1 MALSLY
7 IAVVAAGVFLTIG
20 TATGGWKA
28 YHDING
34 TSHRYVNVSHQASL
48 MYSFAIAI
56 VGGLAFFSGYI
67 ESVRVTLVSI
77 NVFFFAFAIINYI
90 SQGIVRE
97 TSNTVKNGDRK
108 VNTIVFAVLGIA
120 EFSTIL
126 ILTVGVIVN
135 NI

>member
-1 MALSLY
+1 MTTSIY

-34 TSHRYVNVSHQASL
+34 TSHRYVNVSHQAAL
-48 MYSFAIAI
+48 MYSFAISV
-56 VGGLAFFSGYI
+56 VGGLAFFSGYS
-67 ESVRVTLVSI
+67 ETVRIVLVSI
-77 NVFFFAFAIINYI
+77 NVFFFGFAIVNYI
-90 SQGIVRE
+90 AQGIIRE

-108 VNTIVFAVLGIA
+108 SNTVVFMALGIA

-126 ILTVGVIVN
+126 ALTVGVIVN
-135 NI
+135 N